1 VEGIVLQKHLTE
13 APPRVEA
20 LRSDAPK
27 RLADV
32 IDKALAKEP
41 ADRWPSAAAMRA
53 ALLG

>member
-1 VEGIVLQKHLTE
+1 VDT
-13 APPRVEA
+13 
-20 LRSDAPK
+20 LRADTPK

-32 IDKALAKEP
+32 IDRALAKEP

>member
-1 VEGIVLQKHLTE
+1 MTE
-13 APPRVEA
+13 RGFAPNRYLERP
-20 LRSDAPK
+20 APSS
-27 RLADV
+27 LADV

>member
-1 VEGIVLQKHLTE
+1 VDT
-13 APPRVEA
+13 
-20 LRSDAPK
+20 LRSDTPK

-41 ADRWPSAAAMRA
+41 VDRWPTAAAMRA